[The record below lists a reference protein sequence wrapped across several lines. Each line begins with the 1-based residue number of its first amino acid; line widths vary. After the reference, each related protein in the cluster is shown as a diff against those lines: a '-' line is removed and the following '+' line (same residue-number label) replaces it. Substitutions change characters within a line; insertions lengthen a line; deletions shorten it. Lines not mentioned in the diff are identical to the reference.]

1 MRETTQFNA
10 RLPLKTIDQ
19 IHDLAERL
27 GSQADLPRP
36 YSQAEVMVVA
46 INRLA
51 DALLTTKKVPRS
63 TGHKPRAGAVARK

>member
-1 MRETTQFNA
+1 MLETTQFNA

-19 IHDLAERL
+19 IKELAERL

-36 YSQAEVMVVA
+36 YSQAEVMIVA
-46 INRLA
+46 VNRLA

-63 TGHKPRAGAVARK
+63 TGHKRRAVARK

>member
-1 MRETTQFNA
+1 MLATTQFNA

-19 IHDLAERL
+19 IKELAERL

-46 INRLA
+46 VNRLA

-63 TGHKPRAGAVARK
+63 AVHKRRAVARK